1 MDPVFA
7 CGVPLAPDE
16 GEARSWLEEELS
28 RGIYNTDASGITDVI
43 RRFLTRLYEAIE
55 WKGEGPFSFSVLVTL
70 LAIIAIALV
79 IIALILNPIRSSWRT
94 SHSVFEEEA
103 SREDVR
109 RLFNGAVED
118 EDWNLAYVWA
128 YRLLVLGLDECE
140 VVTSSPGL
148 TAREA
153 AVAATR
159 LVPEQGPTLA
169 FHARTFDR
177 VRYGNASV
185 SRQDVDALS
194 KLTPALLDACRKA
207 QDH

>member
-79 IIALILNPIRSSWRT
+79 IIALILNPIRSSWGA

-109 RLFNGAVED
+109 RLFNEAVED
-118 EDWNLAYVWA
+118 
-128 YRLLVLGLDECE
+128 E

-185 SRQDVDALS
+185 HRQDVDALS

>member
-16 GEARSWLEEELS
+16 GEARS

-79 IIALILNPIRSSWRT
+79 IIALILNPIRSSWRA

-103 SREDVR
+103 SSEDVR
-109 RLFNGAVED
+109 RLFNEAVED

-128 YRLLVLGLDECE
+128 YRLLVLGLDERE

-169 FHARTFDR
+169 LHARTFDR

-185 SRQDVDALS
+185 RRQDVDALS

>member
-79 IIALILNPIRSSWRT
+79 IIALILNPIRSSWGA

-109 RLFNGAVED
+109 RLFNEAVED

-128 YRLLVLGLDECE
+128 YE

-185 SRQDVDALS
+185 RRQDVDALS

>member
-1 MDPVFA
+1 M
-7 CGVPLAPDE
+7 
-16 GEARSWLEEELS
+16 
-28 RGIYNTDASGITDVI
+28 
-43 RRFLTRLYEAIE
+43 
-55 WKGEGPFSFSVLVTL
+55 
-70 LAIIAIALV
+70 
-79 IIALILNPIRSSWRT
+79 
-94 SHSVFEEEA
+94 
-103 SREDVR
+103 
-109 RLFNGAVED
+109 
-118 EDWNLAYVWA
+118 WA
-128 YRLLVLGLDECE
+128 YRLLVLGLDERE

-169 FHARTFDR
+169 LHARTFDR

-185 SRQDVDALS
+185 RRQDVDALS

>member
-109 RLFNGAVED
+109 RLFNEAVED

-128 YRLLVLGLDECE
+128 YRLLVLGL
-140 VVTSSPGL
+140 SS
-148 TAREA
+148 
-153 AVAATR
+153 
-159 LVPEQGPTLA
+159 
-169 FHARTFDR
+169 HH
-177 VRYGNASV
+177 
-185 SRQDVDALS
+185 RQV
-194 KLTPALLDACRKA
+194 
-207 QDH
+207 

>member
-109 RLFNGAVED
+109 RLFNEAVED
-118 EDWNLAYVWA
+118 EDWNLASVWA

-185 SRQDVDALS
+185 HRQDVDALS
-194 KLTPALLDACRKA
+194 KLTPALLYAFLKSD
-207 QDH
+207 DH